1 MGVETERQGSQAIVQ
16 PTRPRLGADLAAV
29 LAPWTAALGV
39 APVDPTKRESRWCP
53 RSSRRPT
60 SLSLR
65 RRSTTSTR
73 PRSDARLRP
82 SPTRIRAGELLIQ
95 AKAALPHGA
104 FGSWL
109 SANVEFS
116 DRTARGYMRLAGLD
130 EAKRQRVADL
140 SLRSALAAIADQR
153 DRDRPVRSFTR
164 EEIEAMSGSERDA
177 LRRECLD
184 TAARNMQDILAL
196 KIIPPPADIPVRT
209 QVRGGL
215 RGHVG
220 RRLRRIPAWDSLPWG

>member
-1 MGVETERQGSQAIVQ
+1 MMPAVVT
-16 PTRPRLGADLAAV
+16 PTDLAVTASEIHNEHQAAQRCASEAV
-29 LAPWTAALGV
+29 THA
-39 APVDPTKRESRWCP
+39 
-53 RSSRRPT
+53 
-60 SLSLR
+60 
-65 RRSTTSTR
+65 
-73 PRSDARLRP
+73 
-82 SPTRIRAGELLIQ
+82 IRAGELLIQ

-109 SANVEFS
+109 STNVEFS
-116 DRTARGYMRLAGLD
+116 DRTSRGYMQLAGLD

-196 KIIPPPADIPVRT
+196 KIIPPPADIPYALKCVADCEDM
-209 QVRGGL
+209 L
-215 RGHVG
+215 VG
-220 RRLRRIPAWDSLPWG
+220 VCAASPPGQFALGMMLAMQCGEIRSMLTRVQP